1 MRKSIKFL
9 PFSIVLLFISCTSG
23 IQRHVEKK
31 ESGNRVRNS
40 HLRVK
45 PKEFKKPYP
54 DKSQKI
60 SGETKNQRLK
70 DIRTYYHLTYKHLV
84 GYDTLTDHL
93 QICKNMFTFFIDNP
107 NYKQLEPFRAAGFP
121 MEFWSTDMC
130 SFFGVPETKVNLFLN
145 KAAQLG
151 YTDVGYDARLM
162 NEQDTSSLI
171 ISNHLEIY
179 LNRSTAHED
188 IHQVMNDI
196 DGIIL
201 EGASLDYAF
210 VIKVES
216 NRIKEII
223 RAYKKLQQHPLVLHI
238 EFIPESCYP
247 RI

>member
-1 MRKSIKFL
+1 MRKNIKFL
-9 PFSIVLLFISCTSG
+9 HFSIILLFISCTSG

-40 HLRVK
+40 HLPVK
-45 PKEFKKPYP
+45 PKEFKKPNS

-60 SGETKNQRLK
+60 SGETKHDQLK

-84 GYDTLTDHL
+84 GYDTITDHL
-93 QICKNMFTFFIDNP
+93 QICKNIFTFFVDNP
-107 NYKQLEPFRAAGFP
+107 NYQELKKFRAVGFP
-121 MEFWSTDMC
+121 MEFWGTDMC
-130 SFFGVPETKVNLFLN
+130 SFFGIPETKVNLFLN

-151 YTDVGYDARLM
+151 YTDVGYDAQLM
-162 NEQDTSSLI
+162 NEQDTTSLI
-171 ISNHLEIY
+171 ISNHLESY
-179 LNRSTAHED
+179 LNRRTANAD

-210 VIKVES
+210 VIKVKS

>member
-1 MRKSIKFL
+1 MRKNIKFL
-9 PFSIVLLFISCTSG
+9 YFSIILLFTSCTSG
-23 IQRHVEKK
+23 IQKPIEKK
-31 ESGNRVRNS
+31 ESGERVS
-40 HLRVK
+40 TEHKGVK

-70 DIRTYYHLTYKHLV
+70 DIRTYYHITYKHLV
-84 GYDTLTDHL
+84 GYDTVTDHL

-107 NYKQLEPFRAAGFP
+107 NYKQLEQFRAAGFP

-145 KAAQLG
+145 KAARLG
-151 YTDVGYDARLM
+151 YTTVGYNAQLM

-179 LNRSTAHED
+179 LNRSAAHED

>member
-1 MRKSIKFL
+1 MTSGLKHL
-9 PFSIVLLFISCTSG
+9 YFSIILLFISCTSG
-23 IQRHVEKK
+23 IQKPIEKK
-31 ESGNRVRNS
+31 ESGERVS
-40 HLRVK
+40 TEHKGVK

-70 DIRTYYHLTYKHLV
+70 DIRTYYHITYKHLV
-84 GYDTLTDHL
+84 GYDTVTDHL

-107 NYKQLEPFRAAGFP
+107 NYKQLEQFRAAGFP

-145 KAAQLG
+145 KAARLG
-151 YTDVGYDARLM
+151 YTTVGYNAQLM

-210 VIKVES
+210 VIKVKS

-223 RAYKKLQQHPLVLHI
+223 LTFKKLQHHPLVRHI

>member
-9 PFSIVLLFISCTSG
+9 LFSLSILFISCTSG

-31 ESGNRVRNS
+31 EPGNRVRNS

-45 PKEFKKPYP
+45 PKEFKKPNSAENP
-54 DKSQKI
+54 KT
-60 SGETKNQRLK
+60 SGKAKHHQLK

-151 YTDVGYDARLM
+151 YTTVGYDARLM

-171 ISNHLEIY
+171 ISNQLEIY

-210 VIKVES
+210 VIQVES

-223 RAYKKLQQHPLVLHI
+223 RAYKKLQQHPL
-238 EFIPESCYP
+238 S
-247 RI
+247 

>member
-1 MRKSIKFL
+1 MTNGLKSL
-9 PFSIVLLFISCTSG
+9 HFSIILLFMSCTSG
-23 IQRHVEKK
+23 IQKPIEKK
-31 ESGNRVRNS
+31 ESGERVS
-40 HLRVK
+40 TGHKGVK
-45 PKEFKKPYP
+45 PKEFKKPNP

-84 GYDTLTDHL
+84 GYDTVTDHL

-107 NYKQLEPFRAAGFP
+107 NYKQLEQFRAAGFP

-130 SFFGVPETKVNLFLN
+130 SFFGVPETKVNHFIN

-151 YTDVGYDARLM
+151 YTAVGYDARLM
-162 NEQDTSSLI
+162 NEQDTTSLI

-179 LNRSTAHED
+179 LNRSSAHAD

-201 EGASLDYAF
+201 EGGSLDYAF

-223 RAYKKLQQHPLVLHI
+223 RAFKKLQQHPLVRHL

>member
-1 MRKSIKFL
+1 MNIGYQFL
-9 PFSIVLLFISCTSG
+9 YFSIILLFISCTSG
-23 IQRHVEKK
+23 IQKPAEKK
-31 ESGNRVRNS
+31 ESGFDKS
-40 HLRVK
+40 TKHISIK
-45 PKEFKKPYP
+45 PKELKNSNLAENPNL
-54 DKSQKI
+54 
-60 SGETKNQRLK
+60 SGETKYQQNK
-70 DIRTYYHLTYKHLV
+70 DIRRYYHFTYKHLV
-84 GYDTLTDHL
+84 GNDTVSDHL
-93 QICKNMFTFFIDNP
+93 QICKNIFTFFIDNP
-107 NYKQLEPFRAAGFP
+107 NYKQLEQFRAAGFP

-151 YTDVGYDARLM
+151 YTTVGYDARLM
-162 NEQDTSSLI
+162 NEQDTTSLI

-179 LNRSTAHED
+179 LNRSTAHAD

-201 EGASLDYAF
+201 EGGRLDYAF

-223 RAYKKLQQHPLVLHI
+223 RAFKKLQQHPLVRHL